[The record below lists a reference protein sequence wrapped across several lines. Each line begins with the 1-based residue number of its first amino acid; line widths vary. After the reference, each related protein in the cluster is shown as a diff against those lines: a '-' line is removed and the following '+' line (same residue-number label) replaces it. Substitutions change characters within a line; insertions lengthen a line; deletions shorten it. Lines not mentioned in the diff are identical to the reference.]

1 MEVKFM
7 EPGLLTPEPTH
18 RQPCLCWGRST
29 LPQSLPLPPGPLGE
43 ELSWAQAPSGQPS
56 RPLRANDNKEN
67 KTVKHRIQESSLQA
81 GVRVGGEQ
89 PLLTAL
95 L

>member
-1 MEVKFM
+1 MHSVGEVAEGAWASPKHWTLLSGQR
-7 EPGLLTPEPTH
+7 GL
-18 RQPCLCWGRST
+18 RK
-29 LPQSLPLPPGPLGE
+29 E

-81 GVRVGGEQ
+81 RVRVGGEQ